1 VLSAPVYPAAVRRV
15 VMTFIFFPSHSP
27 IIEDPKSEP
36 TRSAPWRSL
45 DIFQTFNEVGL
56 EVKRSTG
63 GAQQPWLSSSPI
75 EGVFYFKPGS

>member
-1 VLSAPVYPAAVRRV
+1 MIRKPG
-15 VMTFIFFPSHSP
+15 
-27 IIEDPKSEP
+27 
-36 TRSAPWRSL
+36 L